1 MYKIASYQS
10 KKKKVN
16 IKGIILPSGPN
27 NEIPR
32 IKIAFRAR

>member
-1 MYKIASYQS
+1 LLVIKV
-10 KKKKVN
+10 KKEEVN